1 MVALLALIVLGNALS
16 PFFLTTGNFG
26 NLIAALME
34 VAIMALPMTL
44 IIIAGEIDLSVE
56 SMAGLSS
63 AILGFLWAAGYP
75 MEIAIVVVL
84 VVGVAGRPL
93 ERPARRPW
101 RTAVARR
108 HPRHAGALPWPRP
121 HHPRAPGVSDFPPGF
136 TEIGFGKVPGTDIP
150 WPFVIFLRSH

>member
-1 MVALLALIVLGNALS
+1 LCLSASPRAPPPPAGATGRSWTRLLARWETLLLVALLLLIVLGNALS

-63 AILGFLWAAGYP
+63 AILGFLWAAGWP
-75 MEIAIVVVL
+75 MEVAIPVVL
-84 VVGVAGRPL
+84 VVG
-93 ERPARRPW
+93 
-101 RTAVARR
+101 
-108 HPRHAGALPWPRP
+108 
-121 HHPRAPGVSDFPPGF
+121 
-136 TEIGFGKVPGTDIP
+136 IFGGLVKGLLIP
-150 WPFVIFLRSH
+150 TGGLRC